1 MKRGERREKKAG
13 FLQTKRN
20 TVSLREEDKKGG
32 VLALLALLGIKLIS
46 CREQYDGVEDEEE
59 RKREREK

>member
-1 MKRGERREKKAG
+1 M
-13 FLQTKRN
+13 
-20 TVSLREEDKKGG
+20 
-32 VLALLALLGIKLIS
+32 LALLGIKLIS